1 MKIVIDTE
9 TTGTNNRLDEILQLS
24 IIDYATGA
32 VLMDEYFKPANKR
45 RWFEAQRVNGI
56 SPALVAD
63 KRGIADALP
72 EIQAIFDQTSQV
84 IGYNSSFD
92 IGFLQVAGVTIKA
105 PVLDVMPMFSPIYG
119 EWNDYYG
126 NYKWQKLTVAAAY
139 FHYQWPAHAHNSLPD
154 CYATR
159 FVYQKILERD
169 RLIEANTKKDFPSMA
184 LVIVCIY

>member
-24 IIDYATGA
+24 IIDYDTGA
-32 VLMDEYFKPANKR
+32 VLMDEYFKPAHKR

-63 KRGIADALP
+63 KRVIAAALS

-84 IGYNSSFD
+84 IDYNSSFD
-92 IGFLQVAGVTIKA
+92 VGFLQVAGVTVKA
-105 PVLDVMPMFSPIYG
+105 PVLDVMLMFSPIYG

-126 NYKWQKLTVAAAY
+126 NYKWQSLTVAAAY
-139 FHYQWPAHAHNSLPD
+139 FHYQWPAHAHNSLAD

-169 RLIEANTKKDFPSMA
+169 NRIRLTNSK
-184 LVIVCIY
+184 L

>member
-24 IIDYATGA
+24 IIDYDTGA
-32 VLMDEYFKPANKR
+32 VLMDQYFKPAHKR

-92 IGFLQVAGVTIKA
+92 VGFLQVAGVTINA
-105 PVLDVMPMFSPIYG
+105 PILDVMPMFSPIYG

-126 NYKWQKLTVAAAY
+126 NYKWQSLTVANDECIAESSK
-139 FHYQWPAHAHNSLPD
+139 QNKRSS
-154 CYATR
+154 
-159 FVYQKILERD
+159 
-169 RLIEANTKKDFPSMA
+169 RLIVSKIHLAHES
-184 LVIVCIY
+184 VIIPARPKWHFKIYISN